1 MGEKAGKRSRPEELR
16 RFLIKLAAAAVLFSA
31 AFIFVFG
38 LCPVRGN
45 FMHPAVKDGDLAVT
59 LKLCS
64 YRLGDLAVWK
74 DPENGQ
80 LRVSRIAGLP
90 GFEINITEAGEF
102 MTNGFM
108 PSEEV
113 FYRTDRA
120 EGSGVEYPL
129 LLGEGEYFL
138 LDDRRPAGRDSRL
151 FGPVK
156 ESDLL
161 GKTVFLLRRRGF

>member
-1 MGEKAGKRSRPEELR
+1 MEENAEKRSRKAELR
-16 RFLIKLAAAAVLFSA
+16 RFLIKLAASAALFSA

-38 LCPVRGN
+38 ICPVRGSY
-45 FMHPAVKDGDLAVT
+45 MHPSVKDGDLAVT

-74 DPENGQ
+74 EPENGR
-80 LRVSRIAGLP
+80 LRISRIVGLP
-90 GFEINITEAGEF
+90 GFEINISEAGELF
-102 MTNGFM
+102 TNGFM

-113 FYRTDRA
+113 FYRTDRVS
-120 EGSGVEYPL
+120 GSSIEYPL

-151 FGPVK
+151 YGPVK

>member
-1 MGEKAGKRSRPEELR
+1 MGEEEGKRSRPAELK
-16 RFLIKLAAAAVLFSA
+16 RFLIKLTVAAVLFSA

-38 LCPVRGN
+38 ICPVRGN

-74 DPENGQ
+74 DPETGQ
-80 LRVSRIAGLP
+80 KRISRIVGLP
-90 GFEINITEAGEF
+90 GFEINITEAGELL
-102 MTNGFM
+102 TNGFM

-120 EGSGVEYPL
+120 EGAAVGYPL
-129 LLGEGEYFL
+129 VLGEDEYFL

>member
-1 MGEKAGKRSRPEELR
+1 MAEEEKRSLPAELK
-16 RFLIKLAAAAVLFSA
+16 RFLIKLAASLLMFSA

-38 LCPVRGN
+38 LHPVRGSY
-45 FMHPAVKDGDLAVT
+45 MHPAVKDGDLAIT

-64 YRLGDLAVWK
+64 YHLGDLAVWK
-74 DPENGQ
+74 DPESGEMHI
-80 LRVSRIAGLP
+80 SRIVGLP

-113 FYRTDRA
+113 YYRTDRM
-120 EGSGVEYPL
+120 EGSSVEYPL
-129 LLGEGEYFL
+129 QLGEDEFFL
-138 LDDRRPAGRDSRL
+138 LDDRRPAGKDSRL

-156 ESDLL
+156 RSELL

>member
-1 MGEKAGKRSRPEELR
+1 MEEKPKRRRMPAELK
-16 RFLIKLAAAAVLFSA
+16 RFLIKLAAAAILFTA
-31 AFIFVFG
+31 AFVFVFG
-38 LCPVRGN
+38 LCPVRGDD
-45 FMHPAVKDGDLAVT
+45 MHPSVKDGDLAVT

-80 LRVSRIAGLP
+80 IRISRIAGLP
-90 GFEINITEAGEF
+90 GFEINVTEAGEF
-102 MTNGFM
+102 LTNGFM

-120 EGSGVEYPL
+120 EGSEVEYPL
-129 LLGEGEYFL
+129 VLGEDEYFL

-156 ESDLL
+156 KSCLL

>member
-1 MGEKAGKRSRPEELR
+1 MSAELK
-16 RFLIKLAAAAVLFSA
+16 RFLIKLGAAAVLFSA

-38 LCPVRGN
+38 LCPVRGD
-45 FMHPAVKDGDLAVT
+45 FMHPSVKDGDLAVT

-64 YRLGDLAVWK
+64 YRLGDLAVWR
-74 DPENGQ
+74 DPESG
-80 LRVSRIAGLP
+80 RKRISRIVGLP
-90 GFEINITEAGEF
+90 GFEINISEPGELF
-102 MTNGFM
+102 TNGFM

-120 EGSGVEYPL
+120 EGSAVEYPL
-129 LLGEGEYFL
+129 VLGEDEYFL
-138 LDDRRPAGRDSRL
+138 LDDRRPAECDSRL

-156 ESDLL
+156 KSELL

>member
-1 MGEKAGKRSRPEELR
+1 MEEKAGKRSQPAEFR
-16 RFLIKLAAAAVLFSA
+16 RFVIKLAAAAALFSA

-38 LCPVRGN
+38 VCAVRGN

-64 YRLGDLAVWK
+64 YRLGDLAAWK
-74 DPENGQ
+74 DPESGQ
-80 LRVSRIAGLP
+80 LRVSRIVGLP
-90 GFEINITEAGEF
+90 GFEINITEAGELF
-102 MTNGFM
+102 TNGFM

-120 EGSGVEYPL
+120 EGSEVEYPL
-129 LLGEGEYFL
+129 TLGEDEYFL

-151 FGPVK
+151 FGPFK

-161 GKTVFLLRRRGF
+161 GKTVFILRRRGF

>member
-1 MGEKAGKRSRPEELR
+1 MGEEEEKRSRTAELK
-16 RFLIKLAAAAVLFSA
+16 RFLIKLAVVAVLFSA

-45 FMHPAVKDGDLAVT
+45 YMHPSVKDGDLVVT

-64 YRLGDLAVWK
+64 YRLSDLAVWK
-74 DPENGQ
+74 DPESGQ
-80 LRVSRIAGLP
+80 TRISRIVGLP
-90 GFEINITEAGEF
+90 GFEINITESGELL
-102 MTNGFM
+102 TNGFM

-120 EGSGVEYPL
+120 EGSSVEYPL
-129 LLGEGEYFL
+129 LLGEDEYFL
-138 LDDRRPAGRDSRL
+138 LDDRRPMGKDSRS

-156 ESDLL
+156 GGDLL
-161 GKTVFLLRRRGF
+161 GKAVYLLRRRGF